1 MICKLIN
8 EIVIKITIM
17 AILDEKKYVKLGSG
31 NYCFAGY
38 PSIKIYKKST
48 GSSWNQHL
56 LFGDFISIRD
66 TVIEHGRIKVR
77 SRNSN
82 GWVRVSEIQKERILE
97 VNFIDIGQ
105 GDGCHVVT
113 PDDQHILIDAG
124 ENDNMNRYL
133 VWRFYLYNKTK
144 PLPFDFKI
152 VISHSDKDHY
162 KGFRHIFA
170 NNKIRISEI
179 YHNGIVERP
188 GDSHA
193 FGKTEDGLITSLV
206 KNTPEMLEIITNPK
220 KRKGTNSMYPG
231 VLFKS
236 LKYNPDIEFK
246 MVSIEDKYLDGFD
259 EFKQIYDKNFYIKL
273 LGPIIETK
281 NGKSGLRTI
290 KNQGKDKN
298 GHSVLLKLVYD
309 KVRILMG
316 GDINEEFG
324 ALISNHFENLGFLDE
339 LQVDTAKSC
348 HHGSNHFDY
357 NFLKA
362 INAAATVISSGDD
375 ESYSHPRPDTLGA
388 IGKCGY
394 GDRPLIFSTELAR
407 SNKDI
412 TIEKIQKIT
421 KLYGEMDKLTKQKS
435 ELKKAGALKDDPV
448 IKDCDSRILK
458 NNKEINS
465 YLTKYGMINLR
476 TDGKRM
482 IIAQKLEREAASS
495 KWDIHQLEFN
505 STSNRFELVE

>member
-1 MICKLIN
+1 
-8 EIVIKITIM
+8 M
-17 AILDEKKYVKLGSG
+17 ATLDEGKYIKLGSKK
-31 NYCFAGY
+31 YSFAGY
-38 PSIKIYKKST
+38 PSIKIYKKSN
-48 GSSWNQHL
+48 GSSWHQHL

-66 TVIEHGRIKVR
+66 TGIEHGRVKVR
-77 SRNSN
+77 GRNSN
-82 GWVRVSEIQKERILE
+82 GWARVSDLHNERILE

-105 GDGCHVVT
+105 GDGCHIVT
-113 PDDQHILIDAG
+113 PDDQQILIDAG

-144 PLPFDFKI
+144 PLPFKFKV

-162 KGFRHIFA
+162 KGFEHVFA
-170 NNKIRISEI
+170 NDKIRISEI

-193 FGKTEDGLITSLV
+193 FGKIEDGLITSLV
-206 KNTPEMLEIITNPK
+206 KDTSEMLEIITNPK

-236 LKYNPDIEFK
+236 LNYNPEVDFK
-246 MVSIEDKYLDGFD
+246 MVSIDEKFLDGYD
-259 EFKQIYDKNFYIKL
+259 DFKKVNNKDFFIKL
-273 LGPIIETK
+273 LGPIVESK
-281 NGKSGLRTI
+281 DGKTGLRTI
-290 KNQGKDKN
+290 KDQGKDKN

-309 KVRILMG
+309 KARILLG

-324 ALISNHFENLGFLDE
+324 ALISKHFENLGSLDE
-339 LQVDTAKSC
+339 LQVDAAKSC

-357 NFLKA
+357 SFLKA

-394 GDRPLIFSTELAR
+394 GDKPLIFSTELAR

-412 TIEKIQKIT
+412 TMEKIQFIS
-421 KLYGEMDKLTKQKS
+421 KLYAVNDELTKQKA
-435 ELKKAGALKDDPV
+435 ELEKAGTAKDNPML
-448 IKDCDSRILK
+448 KDCDSKISK

-482 IIAQKLEREAASS
+482 IIAQKLEREASTG

-505 STSNRFELVE
+505 TNSNRFELVE